1 MPGICLKWKNWQ
13 CNVKHNR
20 LQVKKVVVFLQCG
33 AFSRDSLDKKS
44 KSPLFAGLGWGGGG
58 GGAWL
63 QMTGALTA
71 LKRLILH
78 ELNNHL
84 FEGFFAHLCCK
95 CNFYS

>member
-1 MPGICLKWKNWQ
+1 M
-13 CNVKHNR
+13 
-20 LQVKKVVVFLQCG
+20 VVFLQCG

-44 KSPLFAGLGWGGGG
+44 KSPLFAGLGWEG

-63 QMTGALTA
+63 QMTIALTA

-84 FEGFFAHLCCK
+84 FEGFLPICAVNVTFIP
-95 CNFYS
+95 NFN